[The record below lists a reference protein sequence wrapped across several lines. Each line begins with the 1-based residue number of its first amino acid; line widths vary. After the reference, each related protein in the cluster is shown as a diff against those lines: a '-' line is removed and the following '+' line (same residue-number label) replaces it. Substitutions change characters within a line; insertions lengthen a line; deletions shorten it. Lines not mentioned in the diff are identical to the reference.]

1 MVCVHGFGASCNQW
15 ERLTQALPDS
25 VEHVVAV
32 ELLGFGLSAK
42 PGISYTQHLWERY
55 VSDALQRVPGP
66 VVLVGNSIGGGLCAG
81 VSANYPE
88 KVAGLVL
95 CNTAGSLLDAEQV
108 KEAGALDVA
117 ARTLNL
123 DLAPY
128 AGPPQFALD
137 AFGEVVIA
145 GLRPKIPELLKKY
158 YDVRPEN
165 ADSSLASAISRDARD
180 PGAANVIGSGAKLP
194 PQRSLNEDFGIYEGP
209 ILVPQ
214 GSRDAVTGPER
225 AVQRADDLEK
235 LRPDIT
241 VEKLISGHCPHD
253 ETPDLVAG
261 AIGGWWP
268 RAVERARSLRS

>member
-1 MVCVHGFGASCNQW
+1 M
-15 ERLTQALPDS
+15 
-25 VEHVVAV
+25 
-32 ELLGFGLSAK
+32 
-42 PGISYTQHLWERY
+42 
-55 VSDALQRVPGP
+55 
-66 VVLVGNSIGGGLCAG
+66 
-81 VSANYPE
+81 
-88 KVAGLVL
+88 
-95 CNTAGSLLDAEQV
+95 LDAEQV
-108 KEAGALDVA
+108 KEEGALDVA
-117 ARTLNL
+117 AKTLNL

-165 ADSSLASAISRDARD
+165 ADAQLSAAISRDARD

-225 AVQRADDLEK
+225 AQQLS
-235 LRPDIT
+235 
-241 VEKLISGHCPHD
+241 LIH
-253 ETPDLVAG
+253 
-261 AIGGWWP
+261 I
-268 RAVERARSLRS
+268 